1 MKKVWEVIKKIGVW
15 IFTVLAAIFAVLFIK
30 EKDCRIKS
38 GNDIGDDKDTTEEI
52 NAHAA
57 KKREEAIARIERTD
71 ARTICEGY
79 GSVCDTIEDGKQRF
93 RNRVASRESATGG
106 GADD

>member
-30 EKDCRIKS
+30 EKDCRVTPD
-38 GNDIGDDKDTTEEI
+38 NDTTEDDI
-52 NAHAA
+52 NARAA
-57 KKREEAIARIERTD
+57 KKREEAVERISRAD

-79 GSVCDTIEDGKQRF
+79 GTVCDTINDGKERF
-93 RNRVASRESATGG
+93 RRRVSTGSTTG
-106 GADD
+106 LTDN